1 MKTARQIV
9 ARELLVLAKSLIGY
23 EFPSKEKLDDYLR
36 LHPKA
41 DKANHWVK
49 NQKPQEKST
58 EPKTEE
64 KIVKKETEEKTPKTK
79 TEEKSVVS
87 KFQIPEHKMLKF
99 EAPGNLGNIDNWKA
113 RIVLNNSPSEKK
125 KVGDMGEVGYV
136 AINPNS
142 NEIVPIARSDEHQ
155 AGYELLHHLSN
166 KGAIRGRPQDFIT
179 LFPGNNYPHYSTSDT
194 RKYAAACKKYLEYG
208 GKNCAVCAVKQ
219 GKDGGTY
226 VTDMEEYVAL
236 NSDLPYGSKKPSKPG
251 REILEH
257 LEGALEGV
265 KAGDSKAAFDHTK
278 KAFER
283 MNEFRFYVVDSID
296 EFEEA
301 DKKRAQ
307 AEKDGDLD
315 GLKKALKMAIGDM
328 QKQVSSDS
336 SYQKEKTDGIMGEGD
351 EGRERVKKMA
361 GSSDLAAPKSDNGL
375 SEKGQ
380 SVVESL
386 EGAATAAAKGDDY
399 SSVKRMKNKAEELSR
414 QLAPIAED
422 VEGLGSALARLD
434 RAIVGDGDEELE
446 MVLFSF
452 NGVKNLL
459 HNRLRQLDKAGVA
472 KDKHFGDVK
481 KALAEFDR
489 LGQI

>member
-1 MKTARQIV
+1 MRTARQIV
-9 ARELLVLAKSLIGY
+9 ASELLVLAKSLLGF

-41 DKANHWVK
+41 DKTNHWVK
-49 NQKPQEKST
+49 NQKS
-58 EPKTEE
+58 EE
-64 KIVKKETEEKTPKTK
+64 KIPENKTQKKLQKQESEEKIPKTK
-79 TEEKSVVS
+79 TEEKTVEKN
-87 KFQIPEHKMLKF
+87 KFQIPEHKMLKV

-113 RIVLNNSPSEKK
+113 KIILGNSIAKGK
-125 KVGDMGEVGYV
+125 KVGDMDEVGYV

-155 AGYELLHHLSN
+155 AGYELLHHLSQ
-166 KGAIRGRPQDFIT
+166 KGAIRGRAQDFIT
-179 LFPGNNYPHYSTSDT
+179 LFHGNNYPHYATSDT

-208 GKNCAVCAVKQ
+208 GKNCAVCAQKQ
-219 GKDGGTY
+219 GKGGGTY

-236 NSDLPYGSKKPSKPG
+236 NSDVPYGSKKPSKPG

-257 LEGALEGV
+257 LEGALEEV
-265 KAGDSKAAFDHTK
+265 KAGDSKAAFDHSK

-283 MNEFRFYVVDSID
+283 MREFRFYVVDTMD
-296 EFEEA
+296 EFDEA

-307 AEKDGDLD
+307 AEKDGDLE
-315 GLKKALKMAIGDM
+315 GLKKALKMAINDM

-336 SYQKEKTDGIMGEGD
+336 SYQKEKTDGIMGTGN

-361 GSSDLAAPKSDNGL
+361 GSEDLATPKSDNGL

-414 QLAPIAED
+414 QLATIADD
-422 VEGLGSALARLD
+422 VEGLPSALARLD
-434 RAIVGDGDEELE
+434 RAIAEDDKVDQA
-446 MVLFSF
+446 MFSF